1 MNIESFTEKQFDYL
15 IKKNIE
21 RLTKN
26 KTISANPK
34 AYLLGGQHGSG
45 KTTLHA
51 VISDI
56 ENDNVITID
65 SDTFKQQ
72 HPNYE
77 ELADKYGKEVS
88 EHTKDFSK
96 KMTEN
101 IIDVL
106 SDKKYNLTIEGTLKA
121 TDVPIK
127 TAFNLSNKGYDV
139 DLFVMSVPKV
149 QSYLGTLERY
159 EDMYLREPGTARATP
174 KQIHDNIVK
183 ELPGNLSNLYEKG
196 IFNDIRLYNRKGI
209 KISSTKEKPGNDPGK
224 TLEKELNGK
233 INKKDLKNNVD
244 RILDKME
251 INDHKNTVEFKALEQ
266 QSQLISQ
273 QDLGLNITKNN
284 IFPKM

>member
-15 IKKNIE
+15 LKKNIE

-34 AYLLGGQHGSG
+34 AYLLGGQPGSG

-65 SDTFKQQ
+65 NDTFKQQ

-88 EHTKDFSK
+88 EHTKDFSN

-106 SDKKYNLTIEGTLKA
+106 SDKKYNLTIEGTLRT

-127 TAFNLSNKGYDV
+127 TAFKLSNKG
-139 DLFVMSVPKV
+139 
-149 QSYLGTLERY
+149 
-159 EDMYLREPGTARATP
+159 
-174 KQIHDNIVK
+174 
-183 ELPGNLSNLYEKG
+183 
-196 IFNDIRLYNRKGI
+196 
-209 KISSTKEKPGNDPGK
+209 
-224 TLEKELNGK
+224 
-233 INKKDLKNNVD
+233 
-244 RILDKME
+244 
-251 INDHKNTVEFKALEQ
+251 
-266 QSQLISQ
+266 
-273 QDLGLNITKNN
+273 
-284 IFPKM
+284 